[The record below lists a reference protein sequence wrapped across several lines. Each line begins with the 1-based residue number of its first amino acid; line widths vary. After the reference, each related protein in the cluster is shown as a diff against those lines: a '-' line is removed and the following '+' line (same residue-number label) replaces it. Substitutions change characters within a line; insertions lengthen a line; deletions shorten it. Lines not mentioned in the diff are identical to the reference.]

1 MKNVSNTARLR
12 TARNGFQKT
21 SEPELRVTH
30 KELEDAGQQSLRF
43 RPFDIEEERSAV
55 NWWAMRILH
64 AEASTGNPEASRKP
78 EKYIQV
84 LKLRLVGNE
93 DVLLGVVEE
102 WRKAKGDAML
112 DQPIWKPAATGPTRG
127 IGAPHAVAATQ
138 GA

>member
-1 MKNVSNTARLR
+1 MRNVSNTARLN
-12 TARNGFQKT
+12 TARNRFQKT
-21 SEPELRVTH
+21 SEPELPVTH

-78 EKYIQV
+78 EKYLQV

-112 DQPIWKPAATGPTRG
+112 DQPIWTPAATRSTPVIGGPR
-127 IGAPHAVAATQ
+127 ALAAAQ
-138 GA
+138 GT

>member
-1 MKNVSNTARLR
+1 MRNVRNTARLH
-12 TARNGFQKT
+12 TARNGLQKT
-21 SEPELRVTH
+21 SEPELPVTH

-64 AEASTGNPEASRKP
+64 AEASTGNPEAGRKP
-78 EKYIQV
+78 EKYLQG
-84 LKLRLVGNE
+84 LKLKLVGNE

-102 WRKAKGDAML
+102 WRKAKGDARL
-112 DQPIWKPAATGPTRG
+112 DQPIWKPSAEGPTKG
-127 IGAPHAVAATQ
+127 IGAPHAVAAAP

>member
-1 MKNVSNTARLR
+1 MRDVSNKASIGL
-12 TARNGFQKT
+12 QKT
-21 SEPELRVTH
+21 SRTELPVTH

-93 DVLLGVVEE
+93 DVLFGVVEE

-112 DQPIWKPAATGPTRG
+112 DQPIWKAPARGPTRD
-127 IGAPHAVAATQ
+127 IGARHAAAA